1 VNIARILQE
10 IANNILK
17 HSKATVIKIR
27 IRYNQ
32 KIEILIED
40 NGKGLPDQE
49 KINAGIGLINIQS
62 RVQAM
67 NGIVNFSI
75 PENGGTRTF
84 IQIPMSEIS

>member
-1 VNIARILQE
+1 
-10 IANNILK
+10 
-17 HSKATVIKIR
+17 VIKIR